1 MYGIG
6 LDIGTTSVGGI
17 LVDLDCGRVVSSLTR
32 ANGGFV
38 KTENEAF
45 KEQDA
50 ISLMQMLK
58 EILDTLLEGKRDVC
72 AIGITGQMHGIV
84 YIDKYGS
91 PVSNLKIWQD
101 GRGNLP
107 YKNGTY
113 ASFMS
118 EATGY
123 PLATGYG
130 CVTYFY
136 DKINGMIP
144 ENAVSL
150 CTVHDLAAMTLSG
163 KSSPVTHPSDAA
175 SLGLYSVE
183 NDRFDTDALKTLGL
197 DAEML
202 PKVET
207 GFSLCGEYKGIP
219 VAVAI
224 GDNQASF
231 IGSVKNMGQSG
242 LINIGTGAQISC
254 AVPNLPKN
262 TSLDVRP
269 LTDKNYIIAGSAL
282 CGGRAYA
289 MLERLFRRI
298 AEEVT
303 GSKVDSAYKMMD
315 RLMENAEI
323 KSPITVDT
331 RFSGTRADPSLKGSI
346 TGIGADN
353 FDIETLC
360 DGFMT
365 GMATELYGLYDEM
378 KPYLGSEMTH
388 MIASGNGVRFNSSL
402 KDRLERVFK
411 AKILI
416 PEHKEE
422 GCFGAM
428 LFALTA
434 SGVYPSLEKAQEL
447 IKYE

>member
-1 MYGIG
+1 
-6 LDIGTTSVGGI
+6 
-17 LVDLDCGRVVSSLTR
+17 
-32 ANGGFV
+32 
-38 KTENEAF
+38 
-45 KEQDA
+45 
-50 ISLMQMLK
+50 MQMLK
-58 EILDTLLEGKRDVC
+58 EILDTLLEGKSDVC

-84 YIDKYGS
+84 YLDKDGS

-175 SLGLYSVE
+175 SLGLYSVK
-183 NDRFDTDALKTLGL
+183 NDRFDTEALKTLGL

-254 AVPNLPKN
+254 AVPSLPKG
-262 TSLDVRP
+262 TTLDVRP

-331 RFSGTRADPSLKGSI
+331 RFSGTRADPSIRGSI

-365 GMATELYGLYDEM
+365 GMAEELYGLYDEM

-434 SGVYPSLEKAQEL
+434 SGIYPSLEKAQEL

>member
-17 LVDLDCGRVVSSLTR
+17 LVDLDGGRVVSSLTR

-50 ISLMQMLK
+50 VSLMQMLK
-58 EILDTLLEGKRDVC
+58 EILDTLLEGKSDVC

-84 YIDKYGS
+84 YLDKDGS

-183 NDRFDTDALKTLGL
+183 NDRFDTEALKTLGL

-231 IGSVKNMGQSG
+231 IESVKNMGQSG

-254 AVPNLPKN
+254 AVPSLPKG
-262 TSLDVRP
+262 TTLDVRP

-447 IKYE
+447 IKYQ

>member
-17 LVDLDCGRVVSSLTR
+17 LVDLESGKVVSSVTKD
-32 ANGGFV
+32 NGGFV
-38 KTENEAF
+38 KTENDAF
-45 KEQDA
+45 KEQDTVLL
-50 ISLMQMLK
+50 INKLK
-58 EILDTLLEGKRDVC
+58 DILDGLLEKADGVC

-84 YIDKYGS
+84 YLDGDGK

-101 GRGNLP
+101 GRGDLT
-107 YKNGTY
+107 YKDGTY
-113 ASFMS
+113 VSYMS
-118 EATGY
+118 EMTGY

-130 CVTYFY
+130 CVTWFY
-136 DKINGMIP
+136 DKVNGLVP

-183 NDRFDTDALKTLGL
+183 NDRFDTEALKTLGL

-231 IGSVKNMGQSG
+231 IGSVRDIGASG

-323 KSPITVDT
+323 KSPVTVDT
-331 RFSGTRADPSLKGSI
+331 RFSGTRADPSIRGSI

-388 MIASGNGVRFNSSL
+388 MIASGNGVRFNSAL
-402 KDRLERVFK
+402 KNRLERVFGV
-411 AKILI
+411 KILI
-416 PEHKEE
+416 PAHKEE
-422 GCFGAM
+422 GCFGA
-428 LFALTA
+428 LLYALTA
-434 SGVYPSLEKAQEL
+434 SGVYPSLEAAQEL

>member
-17 LVDLDCGRVVSSLTR
+17 LVDLEGGKVISSLTR
-32 ANGGFV
+32 ANSGFV
-38 KTENEAF
+38 KTENDAF
-45 KEQDA
+45 REQDA
-50 ISLMQMLK
+50 VSLVNTLK
-58 EILDTLLEGKRDVC
+58 DILDLLIDGREEVC

-84 YIDKYGS
+84 YLDEKGRA
-91 PVSNLKIWQD
+91 VSNLKIWQD

-113 ASFMS
+113 ASYMT
-118 EATGY
+118 EVTGY

-130 CVTYFY
+130 CVTWFY
-136 DKINGMIP
+136 DTVNGLVP
-144 ENAVSL
+144 PDAVSF
-150 CTVHDLAAMTLSG
+150 CTVHDLAAMTISG
-163 KSSPVTHPSDAA
+163 KVTPVTHPSDAA
-175 SLGLYSVE
+175 SLGLYDLK
-183 NDRFDTDALKTLGL
+183 NDAFDLEALKKLGL
-197 DAEML
+197 DPKML
-202 PKVET
+202 PEVRSGYEI
-207 GFSLCGEYKGIP
+207 CGHYNDIP

-231 IGSVKNMGQSG
+231 IGSVRDMRASG
-242 LINIGTGAQISC
+242 LINIGTGSQMSC
-254 AVPNLPKN
+254 AVPTIPEN

-289 MLERLFRRI
+289 MLERFFRRV

-303 GSKVDSAYKMMD
+303 GERVETAYKMMD
-315 RLMENAEI
+315 RIMDGAEV
-323 KSPITVDT
+323 KSPVTVDT
-331 RFSGTRADPSLKGSI
+331 RFGGTRADPSIRGSI
-346 TGIGADN
+346 TGIGTDN

-365 GMATELYGLYDEM
+365 GMAAELYGLYDEM
-378 KPYLGSEMTH
+378 RPCLPAEMSY

-402 KDRLERVFK
+402 KKRLERVFGV
-411 AKILI
+411 KILI
-416 PEHKEE
+416 PAHKEE
-422 GCFGAM
+422 GCFGA
-428 LFALTA
+428 LLYALTA
-434 SGVYPSLEKAQEL
+434 AGVFGTLAEAQKL